1 MGEWSELYLAVRMF
15 RAAGEMGLARAVGL
29 ACSEFGEGVVL
40 RAEGLDPVGSEG
52 ADQVVDFGRVGD
64 VQYGGATT
72 ATPPASWMGEVA
84 WAASGQNLTGVGSP
98 YEAPERP
105 DLVTPPELEEATRQV
120 LALRP

>member
-1 MGEWSELYLAVRMF
+1 ML
-15 RAAGEMGLARAVGL
+15 GLLLGVG
-29 ACSEFGEGVVL
+29 GV
-40 RAEGLDPVGSEG
+40 EGLDPVGSEG

-105 DLVTPPELEEATRQV
+105 DLVTSPDLEEATRQV
-120 LALRP
+120 LALLLWRGPGTPIAAASGQIDCVLF